1 MKDVT
6 VHYYLFQKN
15 LSNTHLVGIIILII
29 LPSLVL
35 LILSSSIAPSEYN
48 IEEEDNCTSSD
59 VSAPCKCKA
68 NCQECHVFILQSVAC
83 FNYALHFINT
93 LSI

>member
-6 VHYYLFQKN
+6 VHYYDLFQKN
-15 LSNTHLVGIIILII
+15 LSNAHLVGIIILII

-48 IEEEDNCTSSD
+48 IEEDDCTSSD
-59 VSAPCKCKA
+59 VSPPYKCKA
-68 NCQECHVFILQSVAC
+68 NCQEWHVFYSSKCGL
-83 FNYALHFINT
+83 F
-93 LSI
+93 

>member
-15 LSNTHLVGIIILII
+15 LSNAHIVGIIVLII

-68 NCQECHVFILQSVAC
+68 NCQECHVFYSSKCGL
-83 FNYALHFINT
+83 F
-93 LSI
+93 